1 MSCKF
6 NPHIHWYSV
15 SKLTFNHSR
24 GKKIFRPFQDN
35 TDDDAEHAA
44 SPGSTFAQRSLRRQV
59 GPAANRPLT
68 RSSIKP
74 RLLFPSEE
82 QIRERDTLNTEDEV
96 DEEALTDIEAPA
108 QKGAA
113 TPKKSIK
120 SRSLR
125 YSHLATPPS
134 TRRPKRT
141 ADIAFNA
148 AGLDSVAEEAEEV
161 PASPVAR
168 KAAKVKNRSPFDD
181 WPRSKSS
188 SSSSKKREAS
198 EQLGPVSGSN
208 KRTRSGV
215 IASPQ

>member
-1 MSCKF
+1 M
-6 NPHIHWYSV
+6 IY
-15 SKLTFNHSR
+15 SR
-24 GKKIFRPFQDN
+24 GKKIFRAFQDN
-35 TDDDAEHAA
+35 TDDDTEHAA
-44 SPGSTFAQRSLRRQV
+44 SPGSNFAQRSLRRQA

-74 RLLFPSEE
+74 RLLFPNNE
-82 QIRERDTLNTEDEV
+82 QIRERDTLKTEDEV
-96 DEEALTDIEAPA
+96 DEEALTDIEVPV
-108 QKGAA
+108 QQVAA
-113 TPKKSIK
+113 TPKKSMK
-120 SRSLR
+120 SPSSR

-141 ADIAFNA
+141 ADIAFNT

-188 SSSSKKREAS
+188 STSGKKREAS
-198 EQLGPVSGSN
+198 EQLGPVSGSS

-215 IASPQ
+215 VASQQ

>member
-1 MSCKF
+1 
-6 NPHIHWYSV
+6 
-15 SKLTFNHSR
+15 
-24 GKKIFRPFQDN
+24 
-35 TDDDAEHAA
+35 
-44 SPGSTFAQRSLRRQV
+44 V

-74 RLLFPSEE
+74 RLLFPNEE
-82 QIRERDTLNTEDEV
+82 QVRERDTLNTEDEV
-96 DEEALTDIEAPA
+96 DEEALTDIEVPA
-108 QKGAA
+108 QKVAA
-113 TPKKSIK
+113 TPKKSKK
-120 SRSLR
+120 SPSPR

-141 ADIAFNA
+141 ADVAFNA

-181 WPRSKSS
+181 WPRSKGSS
-188 SSSSKKREAS
+188 SGSKKREAS
-198 EQLGPVSGSN
+198 EQLGPVSGSS